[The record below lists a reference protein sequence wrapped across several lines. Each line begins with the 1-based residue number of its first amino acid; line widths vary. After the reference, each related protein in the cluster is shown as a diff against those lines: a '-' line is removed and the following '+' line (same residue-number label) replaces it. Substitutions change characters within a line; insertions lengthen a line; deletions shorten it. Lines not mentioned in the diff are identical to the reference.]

1 MIIQSPIAWLGDRLN
16 RARLTVGSAPL
27 DEYWPAEADHPAD
40 LRVRRIDLHD
50 LGMALTRGLEDF
62 AANRTDVLFL
72 CVIYPVV
79 GLVLASLASGYGVVP
94 LLFPLASG
102 FALVGPIAAIGLN
115 EMSRRRETGAEVS
128 WVDAFGVLRAPSI
141 GAITG
146 LGLLLVAIF
155 LLWLLTAQAIYD
167 LTLGPKP
174 PVSFAAFA
182 HDVVATIRGWIM
194 IVAGISMGFLFAL
207 LVLVIS
213 VVSFPLLLD
222 HNVGLET
229 ALGTSIRA
237 VRTNKRTMAI
247 WGLIVAGALV
257 LGSLPL
263 LLGLIVV
270 MPVLGHA
277 TWHLYRRV
285 IAGEQPQNRSA

>member
-1 MIIQSPIAWLGDRLN
+1 MIIQSPIAWLGDQLN

-27 DEYWPAEADHPAD
+27 EEYWPAEAAHPG
-40 LRVRRIDLHD
+40 RPHVRRIGAHD
-50 LGMALTRGLEDF
+50 LRIALAKGLEDF

-72 CVIYPVV
+72 CVIYPLA
-79 GLVLASLASGYGVVP
+79 GLILASLASGYGVVP

-102 FALVGPIAAIGLN
+102 FALVGPLAAIGLN

-141 GAITG
+141 GAIAG
-146 LGLLLVAIF
+146 LGLLLIGIF
-155 LLWLLTAQAIYD
+155 LLWLLAAQAIYD

-174 PVSFAAFA
+174 PVSFTAFA
-182 HDVVATIRGWIM
+182 HDVVATGRGWVM
-194 IVAGISMGFLFAL
+194 IVVGIGIGFLFAL
-207 LVLVIS
+207 LVLAIS

-222 HNVGLET
+222 HNVRLDI
-229 ALGTSIRA
+229 ALGTSIQA
-237 VRTNKRTMAI
+237 VRDNKRTMAI
-247 WGLIVAGALV
+247 WGLIVAGGLV
-257 LGSLPL
+257 IGSLPL

-285 IAGEQPQNRSA
+285 VAV

>member
-27 DEYWPAEADHPAD
+27 DEYWPAEPASAASP
-40 LRVRRIDLHD
+40 RVRRIGLDDLRI
-50 LGMALTRGLEDF
+50 ALARGLEDF

-79 GLVLASLASGYGVVP
+79 GIILGSLASGYGVVP

-102 FALVGPIAAIGLN
+102 FALVGPLAAIGLN
-115 EMSRRRETGAEVS
+115 EMSRRRETGAEIS

-141 GAITG
+141 GAIAG

-182 HDVVATIRGWIM
+182 HDVIATVPGWIM
-194 IVAGISMGFLFAL
+194 IVAGIGIGFLFAL
-207 LVLVIS
+207 LVLAIS
-213 VVSFPLLLD
+213 VLSFPLLLD
-222 HNVGLET
+222 HNVRLET
-229 ALGTSIRA
+229 ALATSIRA
-237 VRTNKRTMAI
+237 VRNNKRTMAI
-247 WGLIVAGALV
+247 WGLIVAGGLV

-285 IAGEQPQNRSA
+285 VAV

>member
-27 DEYWPAEADHPAD
+27 DEYWPAEAAHPA
-40 LRVRRIDLHD
+40 RPSVRRVGLDDL
-50 LGMALTRGLEDF
+50 LVALSKGWEDF

-72 CVIYPVV
+72 CGIYPVV

-102 FALVGPIAAIGLN
+102 FALVGPLGAIGLN
-115 EMSRRRETGAEVS
+115 EMSRRREKGAEVS
-128 WVDAFGVLRAPSI
+128 WVDAFEVLRAPSV
-141 GAITG
+141 GAIAG

-155 LLWLLTAQAIYD
+155 LLWLLAALAIYD

-174 PVSFAAFA
+174 PVSFGAFA
-182 HDVVATIRGWIM
+182 HDVLGTGRGWIM
-194 IVAGISMGFLFAL
+194 IVVGIGVGFLFAL
-207 LVLVIS
+207 LVLAIS
-213 VVSFPLLLD
+213 VVSFPMLLD
-222 HNVGLET
+222 HNVRLET
-229 ALGTSIRA
+229 AIGTSIQA
-237 VRTNKRTMAI
+237 VRDNKRTMAI
-247 WGLIVAGALV
+247 WGLIVAGGLV

-285 IAGEQPQNRSA
+285 VSE

>member
-1 MIIQSPIAWLGDRLN
+1 MIIQSPIAWLGDQLN

-27 DEYWPAEADHPAD
+27 DEYWPAEAAHPASP
-40 LRVRRIDLHD
+40 RVRRIGINDLSF
-50 LGMALTRGLEDF
+50 ALAKGLDDF

-72 CVIYPVV
+72 CMIYPVV
-79 GLVLASLASGYGVVP
+79 GLILASLASGYGVVP

-102 FALVGPIAAIGLN
+102 FALIGPLAAIGLN
-115 EMSRRRETGAEVS
+115 EMSRRREAGAEVS
-128 WVDAFGVLRAPSI
+128 WVDALGVTRAPSI
-141 GAITG
+141 GAIAG
-146 LGLLLVAIF
+146 LGLLLVAVF
-155 LLWLLTAQAIYD
+155 LLWLVTAQAIYD

-182 HDVVATIRGWIM
+182 HDVVATGRGWVMVI
-194 IVAGISMGFLFAL
+194 AGVGIGFLFAV
-207 LVLVIS
+207 LVLSIS

-222 HNVGLET
+222 HNVRLDT
-229 ALGTSIRA
+229 AIRTSIQA
-237 VRTNKRTMAI
+237 VRDNKRTMAI
-247 WGLIVAGALV
+247 WGLIVAGGLAI
-257 LGSLPL
+257 GSIPL

-285 IAGEQPQNRSA
+285 VAV

>member
-27 DEYWPAEADHPAD
+27 DEYWPAEAAHPASPSVRHIGLDD
-40 LRVRRIDLHD
+40 LRVA
-50 LGMALTRGLEDF
+50 LGKGLEDF

-102 FALVGPIAAIGLN
+102 FALVGPLGAIGLN
-115 EMSRRRETGAEVS
+115 EMSRRRETGAAVS
-128 WVDAFGVLRAPSI
+128 WVDAFEVLRAPSI
-141 GAITG
+141 GAIAG

-174 PVSFAAFA
+174 PVSFVAFA
-182 HDVVATIRGWIM
+182 HDVIGTGRGWIM
-194 IVAGISMGFLFAL
+194 IVVGIGVGFLFAL
-207 LVLVIS
+207 LVLSIS
-213 VVSFPLLLD
+213 VVSFPMLLD
-222 HNVGLET
+222 HNVRLET
-229 ALGTSIRA
+229 AIGTSVDA
-237 VRTNKRTMAI
+237 VRENKRTMAI
-247 WGLIVAGALV
+247 WGLIIAGGLV

-285 IAGEQPQNRSA
+285 VSV

>member
-1 MIIQSPIAWLGDRLN
+1 MIIQSPIAWLGDQLN
-16 RARLTVGSAPL
+16 RARQTVGSAPL
-27 DEYWPAEADHPAD
+27 EDYWPAEAGHPGRP
-40 LRVRRIDLHD
+40 RVRRIGVDDLRIS
-50 LGMALTRGLEDF
+50 LAKGLDDF

-72 CVIYPVV
+72 CVIYPLA
-79 GLVLASLASGYGVVP
+79 GLILASFASGYGVVP

-102 FALVGPIAAIGLN
+102 FALVGPLAAIGLN

-141 GAITG
+141 GAIAA
-146 LGLLLVAIF
+146 LGLLLIGTF

-174 PVSFAAFA
+174 PVSFTAFA
-182 HDVVATIRGWIM
+182 HDVVTTGRGWIM
-194 IVAGISMGFLFAL
+194 IVVGIGIGFLFAL
-207 LVLVIS
+207 LVLAIS

-222 HNVGLET
+222 HNVRLDT
-229 ALGTSIRA
+229 ALATSIQA
-237 VRTNKRTMAI
+237 VRDNKRTMAI
-247 WGLIVAGALV
+247 WGLIVAGGLV
-257 LGSLPL
+257 LGSVPL

-285 IAGEQPQNRSA
+285 VAV